1 MAERVAV
8 IGGTGLYMLEGFEE
22 VHEVEVQTPFGPP
35 SDRLTIGRRSGYEVV
50 FLPRHGR
57 GHRLL
62 PSEVPYRANLYALK
76 TLGVNRVFSVSAVGS
91 MREEISIG
99 TPVLVDQFVDR
110 TRGRPSTF
118 FGSGIVAHVSLADP
132 VCPALRSLLHRAAI
146 RIGLPVHPRGTYLC
160 IEGPQFSTR
169 AESFLYR
176 DFGVDVIGMT
186 NATEARLAREAEM
199 CFATI
204 ALPTDYD
211 CWHDTHED
219 VNVGSVIETLRSNTA
234 KARTLILAAL
244 EDLGTMEPCSCSQ
257 ALAGAILTDRGLIPA
272 ETRQRLG
279 PLVSKYLD

>member
-1 MAERVAV
+1 MPDRVAV
-8 IGGTGLYMLEGFEE
+8 IGGTGLYLMDGFED
-22 VHEVEVQTPFGPP
+22 VREVEVETPFGPP
-35 SDRLTIGRRSGYEVV
+35 SDRLSIGRRAGREVV

-57 GHRLL
+57 GHRFL

-76 TLGVNRVFSVSAVGS
+76 TLGVTRVFSVSAVGS
-91 MREEISIG
+91 MREEIAIG

-110 TRGRPSTF
+110 TRGRASTF
-118 FGSGIVAHVSLADP
+118 FGGGIVAHVSIADP
-132 VCPALRSLLHRAAI
+132 VCPSLRTLLGLAAR
-146 RIGLPVHPRGTYLC
+146 RIGLAVHQGGTYLC

-211 CWHDTHED
+211 CWHDGHED
-219 VNVGSVIETLRSNTA
+219 VNVGSVVETLRSNTE
-234 KARTLILAAL
+234 KARSLILAAI
-244 EDLGTMEPCSCSQ
+244 EDLDSAAPCACGQ
-257 ALAGAILTDRGLIPA
+257 ALAGAILTDRAAIPVDA
-272 ETRQRLG
+272 RERLG
-279 PLVSKYLD
+279 PIVSKYLD